1 MIDTKWSYKETL
13 WTSDLER
20 CRNPSKRGA
29 GLLGR
34 GGVKPVT
41 EEPASEHRGGLSARV
56 EIVDRVTPRPGEPG
70 RSADAI
76 HSP

>member
-1 MIDTKWSYKETL
+1 VRLHGDSRALTWNVAEVRQGVAPAS
-13 WTSDLER
+13 S
-20 CRNPSKRGA
+20 A
-29 GLLGR
+29 GEGS
-34 GGVKPVT
+34 KPVT

-56 EIVDRVTPRPGEPG
+56 EIVDRVTPRPGEPS